1 MSRAFE
7 RPLLSVNS
15 SKRTES
21 IKQKTIYRGLV
32 NQSISRNLYPS
43 ATASQWEKKGSI
55 NYTFTQGG
63 SQNTQGTATPA
74 NSAGCLKAAHSY
86 ELLLDAAKGKSLTNP
101 ILNASVVGASPSW
114 IAPFVEKQGGS
125 SEFISRTAISGNTII
140 YDASGGIPNPIPM
153 EPDFTGDDSSWNP
166 TNFPGY
172 VIGKDYIIN
181 PCVAESV
188 YLNTGDVSLNVTYK
202 WTSEYWKVAQ
212 TDKFASFQYPKTIS
226 LQQQQTELSTDI
238 IKRKAP
244 QPAMD
249 VSNNPM
255 LQLERYCTIAT

>member
-21 IKQKTIYRGLV
+21 LKQKTIYRGLV
-32 NQSISRNLYPS
+32 NQSISRNLYPT
-43 ATASQWEKKGSI
+43 ATANQWEKKGSI
-55 NYTFTQGG
+55 NYTFTEG
-63 SQNTQGTATPA
+63 SVQDSNGTATDG
-74 NSAGCLKAAHSY
+74 AGCLKAAHSY
-86 ELLLDAAKGKSLTNP
+86 ELLLDASKGKSLANP
-101 ILNASVVGASPSW
+101 ILTASVVGASPSW
-114 IAPFVEKQGGS
+114 IAPFIEKQGGS

-140 YDASGGIPNPIPM
+140 YDAGGIPNPLPM

-226 LQQQQTELSTDI
+226 LQQQQTELSSEI
-238 IKRKAP
+238 IRRKAP

-249 VSNNPM
+249 VSDSPPA
-255 LQLERYCTIAT
+255 QLERYCTIAT